1 MSGKYYATINGRQIR
16 IAEDKYKEIYGT
28 SDTQEYIASV
38 YKGAKDI
45 SDVPE
50 EYQKAVEV
58 AVSLQE
64 RMNGKYAET
73 EITAEEIGNAIKEI
87 FAIKRKNFENF
98 ISALKALAW
107 SGDNG

>member
-28 SDTQEYIASV
+28 ADTQNYIVSV
-38 YKGAKDI
+38 YKGEKDI
-45 SDVPE
+45 SDVPAK
-50 EYQKAVEV
+50 YQEAVEM

-73 EITAEEIGNAIKEI
+73 DMTAEELGNAIKEI
-87 FAIKRKNFENF
+87 FAIKHKNFGNF
-98 ISALKALAW
+98 ISALKALSW